1 MAYSIS
7 GGLQRLGFN
16 SFITRTIKVDKMD
29 DPVYLRAEVHIMDS
43 DASTF
48 ITVLESSKTNE
59 VSVQF
64 VDEKP
69 SLLVNGSICYQ
80 QNKFPCN
87 FTVTFLDNVNENS
100 LVPILSITD
109 ETLQRFH
116 IRKLN

>member
-16 SFITRTIKVDKMD
+16 SFLTKTVKVCKMD
-29 DPVYLRAEVHIMDS
+29 DAVCLRAEVHITDS

-48 ITVLESSKTNE
+48 ITVLEPSKTNE

-80 QNKFPCN
+80 QNNFPFN
-87 FTVTFLDNVNENS
+87 FTVTFHSDEQAIKFTPS
-100 LVPILSITD
+100 ISIT
-109 ETLQRFH
+109 EENLQRFH